1 MIPPVVAS
9 ERGRAQT
16 SSVAMQTGGSR
27 TTVWHSDVE
36 WNDLESSIIEGDNPV
51 HEHRWGLVAS

>member
-16 SSVAMQTGGSR
+16 AGVAMHRRGSR
-27 TTVWHSDVE
+27 TTLWHSDAE
-36 WNDLESSIIEGDNPV
+36 WNDLESSITEGDNPV
-51 HEHRWGLVAS
+51 HVRRRGLVAS

>member
-16 SSVAMQTGGSR
+16 ACVAMHGRGSR
-27 TTVWHSDVE
+27 TTAWYLNRE
-36 WNDLESSIIEGDNPV
+36 WNGLERPTVDGDSPV
-51 HEHRWGLVAS
+51 HEARRGLVGS

>member
-16 SSVAMQTGGSR
+16 IFVAMQMWGSR
-27 TTVWHSDVE
+27 TTLWYLNVE
-36 WNDLESSIIEGDNPV
+36 WNVLESSIIEGDNPV
-51 HEHRWGLVAS
+51 HEHKQGLVLS

>member
-16 SSVAMQTGGSR
+16 RIVAMPSWGCR
-27 TTVWHSDVE
+27 TTL
-36 WNDLESSIIEGDNPV
+36 WNFRCEQNRLERRTVEGDSPV
-51 HEHRWGLVAS
+51 REAPRVLVVS

>member
-16 SSVAMQTGGSR
+16 WVVATHPRGSR
-27 TTVWHSDVE
+27 TTLWYLVHERNV
-36 WNDLESSIIEGDNPV
+36 LESSIIEGDNPV
-51 HEHRWGLVAS
+51 REVMRGLVVS

>member
-16 SSVAMQTGGSR
+16 SCVAMHRGGSR
-27 TTVWHSDVE
+27 TTPWYIDRE
-36 WNDLESSIIEGDNPV
+36 KNDLESSIIEGDNPV
-51 HEHRWGLVAS
+51 IEARCGLAVS